1 MKHTLLTFALL
12 FISFFVMQAQN
23 NESLQNSESLEI
35 GIESQIEPQIDSSYY
50 GINIFSLVSHSA
62 DDEGVVKINQSS
74 DVSKAMERYIANNK
88 TKKISGWRVR
98 IYFDNAQNSRV
109 QSENIARSF
118 AAEYPRIRVYRSH
131 VSPYFKVT
139 VGDFRTKFEA
149 QQFSNKI
156 KGQYPSVF
164 LVRENINYPSL

>member
-1 MKHTLLTFALL
+1 MRQTIFTLLLL
-12 FISFFVMQAQN
+12 FVASGLYAQN
-23 NESLQNSESLEI
+23 IETVQPVEPVALGE
-35 GIESQIEPQIDSSYY
+35 ESQLEPQIDSSFF
-50 GINIFSLVSHSA
+50 GINIFSLVSHSGEG
-62 DDEGVVKINQSS
+62 EGVVKINQSS
-74 DVSKAMERYIANNK
+74 DVSDAMDRYITNNK

-109 QSENIARSF
+109 QSENIAKSF

-156 KGQYPSVF
+156 KGKYPSVF